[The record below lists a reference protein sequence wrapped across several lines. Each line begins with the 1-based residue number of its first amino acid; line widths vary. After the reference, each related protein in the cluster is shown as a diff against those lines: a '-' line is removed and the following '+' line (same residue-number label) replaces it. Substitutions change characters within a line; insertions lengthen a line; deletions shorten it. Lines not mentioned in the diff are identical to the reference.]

1 MAHQREPRMAKINK
15 KQKQRLQAQ
24 EKELSLETEQ
34 EAKAQ
39 ETQHYNSASD
49 SDSSETVRYAPTSIL
64 KHEEFASP
72 ATTKLRRKMWL
83 SLSAHVELSKL
94 LEAAKSSSDHHFDT
108 WSNPKTLRRDPELTQ
123 DGWEKAIEQQYQT
136 WYDDTV
142 KKLSAEVDAH
152 SYTVRQWQIT
162 EEHGNMPK
170 SETLPLIVQAET
182 TTAGLRKLLIILRG
196 FKNQMRG
203 EYTDA
208 HQHSD
213 ATDMAYINSMI
224 QRLTKPYQSPQVH
237 KSWYKGPDGRDLDAP
252 QRFDKDASDYYGGSI
267 FTDNIRLWLHV
278 WCPIAWQRTGVHPW
292 PHDTGAIHLVHYNT
306 GDHACDYLFG
316 KTDSTRGHLMDP
328 SNGLFLG
335 FEFKRMLNRAQIII
349 VPASVGDT
357 DPETGKKVQET
368 DKEPYKVRVLDP
380 KLRNG
385 DGDLRY
391 RTWPVAHTQ
400 LDGRILEFAN
410 DNRPKKMYLWYRAVL
425 NIAVRHRLQ
434 APGWEGEIEALGQN
448 SWCAPGESLRRST
461 MAAILKHVGFIDDP
475 EPIFAL
481 GPTLKGPPEEGTN
494 DRSIADR
501 VAMVLDTTHTNWL
514 KSRRSAFASMH
525 AGKEVEIDWE
535 DEAQEQ
541 HHKFASRK
549 LCLDAGFV

>member
-1 MAHQREPRMAKINK
+1 MAHQREHKMPKLKK
-15 KQKQRLQAQ
+15 KQKRGLQAR
-24 EKELSLETEQ
+24 EALFSFEIEQ
-34 EAKAQ
+34 E
-39 ETQHYNSASD
+39 EEMLEIEHYDSSSD
-49 SDSSETVRYAPTSIL
+49 SESSETDVDAPMDVL
-64 KHEEFASP
+64 NLARFASP
-72 ATTKLRRKMWL
+72 ATTETKMWL
-83 SLSAHVELSKL
+83 SLTAYIQLNKL
-94 LEAAKSSSDHHFDT
+94 LGAAKRASDHHFDT
-108 WSNPKTLRRDPELTQ
+108 WSSPKTLERTSEMAQ
-123 DGWEKAIEQQYQT
+123 DEWEKAIEHQYQT
-136 WYDDTV
+136 WHNDITN
-142 KKLSAEVDAH
+142 KLSAEIDAH
-152 SYTVRQWQIT
+152 SFSIRQWQIT

-182 TTAGLRKLLIILRG
+182 TTANLRKLLVILRD
-196 FKNQMRG
+196 FKNQMKG
-203 EYTDA
+203 EYIDA
-208 HQHSD
+208 HQHAD

-224 QRLTKPYQSPQVH
+224 QRFTKPYQSPQVH
-237 KSWYKGPDGRDLDAP
+237 QSWYKGPDGRDLDAP
-252 QRFDKDASDYYGGSI
+252 QRFDEDASDYYGGST
-267 FTDNIRLWLHV
+267 FTENIRLWLHV

-328 SNGLFLG
+328 SNGLLLYRD
-335 FEFKRMLNRAQIII
+335 FKGMLNRAQIII
-349 VPASVGDT
+349 VPARVGDT
-357 DPETGKKVQET
+357 DPETGKTVQET
-368 DKEPYKVRVLDP
+368 DKEPYKIRVLDP
-380 KLRNG
+380 KVRNG

-391 RTWPVAHTQ
+391 RTRPVAHTQ

-434 APGWEGEIEALGQN
+434 APGWEEDIEALGKN

-461 MAAILKHVGFIDDP
+461 MHAILKRVGFIDDP
-475 EPIFAL
+475 GAIFAL
-481 GPTLKGPPEEGTN
+481 GPTLKGPSDESTN
-494 DRSIADR
+494 DRLIADR

-514 KSRRSAFASMH
+514 KSRCSAFASMH

-549 LCLDAGFV
+549 LCLEAGFV

>member
-24 EKELSLETEQ
+24 EEEPSLGREQ

-39 ETQHYNSASD
+39 ETRHYDSASD

-72 ATTKLRRKMWL
+72 AATKLRRKMWL

-108 WSNPKTLRRDPELTQ
+108 WSNPKTLRRDAEMTQ
-123 DGWEKAIEQQYQT
+123 DEWEMSVEEQYKSWHNDIT
-136 WYDDTV
+136 

-152 SYTVRQWQIT
+152 SFSICQWQIT
-162 EEHGNMPK
+162 EEHGNMSK
-170 SETLPLIVQAET
+170 EETLPLIVQAET
-182 TTAGLRKLLIILRG
+182 TTANLRKVLVIRRD
-196 FKNQMRG
+196 FKNQMKG
-203 EYTDA
+203 EYVDA
-208 HQHSD
+208 HQHTD
-213 ATDMAYINSMI
+213 ATDMAYINAMI
-224 QRLTKPYQSPQVH
+224 KRLVKPYPSPQVH
-237 KSWYKGPDGRDLDAP
+237 KAWYKGPDGRDLDAP
-252 QRFDKDASDYYGGSI
+252 ERSKKDAIDYYGSNL
-267 FTDNIRLWLHV
+267 TDRFQSFPHG
-278 WCPIAWQRTGVHPW
+278 WCPIARQGLSA
-292 PHDTGAIHLVHYNT
+292 HDTGAIHLVHYNT

-357 DPETGKKVQET
+357 DPETGKTVKET
-368 DKEPYKVRVLDP
+368 DKEPYKIRVLDP

-385 DGDLRY
+385 DGDWKY
-391 RTWPVAHTQ
+391 RTRPVAPAQ

-410 DNRPKKMYLWYRAVL
+410 DDRPKKMYLWYRAVL
-425 NIAVRHRLQ
+425 NIAVRHRLH
-434 APGWEGEIEALGQN
+434 APGWEGDIEALGRN
-448 SWCAPGESLRRST
+448 AWCAPGEALRRST
-461 MAAILKHVGFIDDP
+461 MHAILKHVGFIDDP

-481 GPTLKGPPEEGTN
+481 GPTLKGPSEEGTN

-501 VAMVLDTTHTNWL
+501 VAMVLDTTHTSWL
-514 KSRRSAFASMH
+514 KSRRSAFATMH